1 MSTRV
6 AAPSPPWCAQSCAPM
21 RGRDRRVGRG
31 AGPRQAASRA
41 LERRAASWRKAI
53 SMSQPSSSVRRL
65 R

>member
-1 MSTRV
+1 MSTRLGPH
-6 AAPSPPWCAQSCAPM
+6 AALVRTVVRPM

-31 AGPRQAASRA
+31 AGSHQAASRA
-41 LERRAASWRKAI
+41 LARRAASWRKAI